1 MCSGPGP
8 QEDGQHFALIPGLG
22 HHRLTRLSVAGLQR
36 YFSTLPDTRRVAM
49 DKLAAVVFS

>member
-22 HHRLTRLSVAGLQR
+22 HHRLTRLSVAGLQS

-49 DKLAAVVFS
+49 DKLADVVFS